1 MSDPT
6 PRLNN
11 IKDVVE
17 RTRLSRSTIYQ
28 QLSCGRLRSLKVG
41 SRRLVVE
48 EALVEFI
55 RSLAE
60 GSTATGNTVVPPHT
74 SMSDR
79 LSDTH
84 IANSDSY
91 RCAAADEAAGCR
103 AAA

>member
-1 MSDPT
+1 MPDPT

-11 IKDVVE
+11 IKDVAE

-28 QLSCGRLRSLKVG
+28 QLSSGRLRSVKVG

-60 GSTATGNTVVPPHT
+60 GSAVTGNAVVPQSLTALVELLTTEPAET
-74 SMSDR
+74 
-79 LSDTH
+79 
-84 IANSDSY
+84 ANFQED
-91 RCAAADEAAGCR
+91 AA
-103 AAA
+103 